1 MVKSPQPRTRCGA
14 SCGEIVPSPLTTQRQ
29 WPPSLNPTLSWLPAH
44 IVLAVHVQTD
54 VDGVPVLDVRWPRR
68 VVVTSGISGNL
79 CPPVRAAMK
88 HFRALRRVHGEEVVA
103 VHVSALIGVV
113 VSVGIIQAHRELHA
127 I

>member
-1 MVKSPQPRTRCGA
+1 MRRNCPVAVDDPAPGGAHIPERYRSGPRR
-14 SCGEIVPSPLTTQRQ
+14 
-29 WPPSLNPTLSWLPAH
+29 

-54 VDGVPVLDVRWPRR
+54 VDEEILLDVRWPRR
-68 VVVTSGISGNL
+68 VRSPLVRHLRETYA
-79 CPPVRAAMK
+79 PVRAAMK
-88 HFRALRRVHGEEVVA
+88 HLRALRRVHGEEVVA